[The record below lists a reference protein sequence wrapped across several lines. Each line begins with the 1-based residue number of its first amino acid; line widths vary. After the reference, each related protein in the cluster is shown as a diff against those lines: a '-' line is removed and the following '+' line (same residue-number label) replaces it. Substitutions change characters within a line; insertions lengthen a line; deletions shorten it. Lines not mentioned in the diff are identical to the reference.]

1 MKKKTMTMI
10 SLVAWVVIGTGCSD
24 TYKKTEQQMKQPIN
38 PSKQGITMNTYPRTF
53 SHIGISVPDV
63 EKAVEFYSKVMGWY
77 LIMKPTVITEESETP
92 IGQMCID
99 VFGKGWGSFKIAH
112 MSTGDKIGIEMFEFK
127 NNESPKDFE
136 YWKTSTFHFCVQ
148 DPDVEGLVEKI
159 VAHGGK
165 QRMPIREY
173 YPGEKPYRMVYVEDP
188 FGLIFEVYSHSYELT
203 YSQGA
208 Y

>member
-1 MKKKTMTMI
+1 M
-10 SLVAWVVIGTGCSD
+10 S
-24 TYKKTEQQMKQPIN
+24 
-38 PSKQGITMNTYPRTF
+38 TYPRTF

-63 EKAVEFYSKVMGWY
+63 QKAVEFYSSVMGWY
-77 LIMKPTVITEESETP
+77 QIMEPTEIKEESNTP

-99 VFGKGWGSFKIAH
+99 VFGEGWGSFKIAH
-112 MSTGDKIGIEMFEFK
+112 MSTGDKIGVEMFEFK

-173 YPGEKPYRMVYVEDP
+173 YPGEKPFRMVYMEDP
-188 FGLIFEVYSHSYELT
+188 FGLIFEIYSHSYELT